1 MTVERV
7 VGARRFAVLAGGP
20 ELGGMDAH
28 LLQPVRI
35 ELSLRKGNEV
45 VIATNGPLTVHLIVE
60 DWSDTLVIRL
70 GKPDGSSGSGSSAD
84 PDEAYPYRN
93 TRLDVWA

>member
-20 ELGGMDAH
+20 DLGGMDAQV
-28 LLQPVRI
+28 LQPVRI
-35 ELSLRKGNEV
+35 ELSLGKGNEV
-45 VIATNGPLTVHLIVE
+45 VIATDGPRTVHLIVE

-70 GKPDGSSGSGSSAD
+70 GKPDGQSGLGSSAD
-84 PDEAYPYRN
+84 PDEAYPHRN
-93 TRLDVWA
+93 PRLDVWA